1 MADAIYETN
10 HGISEPCQIVNVE
23 TEAKTTIA
31 RTTHYSDLLVP
42 IFRAG
47 QLVYETPGIDAS
59 RNHLRKQLSCA
70 PPTILQLKEPQPY
83 KIGLEQPL
91 HELRSKLI
99 TRAQEQLK

>member
-10 HGISEPCQIVNVE
+10 HGISEPCEIVNVE

-47 QLVYETPGIDAS
+47 KVVYEAPSVETS

-70 PPTILQLKEPQPY
+70 PPEILQMDDAVPY
-83 KIGLEQPL
+83 KIGLEESL
-91 HELRSKLI
+91 HELRSRLI
-99 TRAQEQLK
+99 AHAKDN